1 MESKVKVKTFLSR
14 FYRKREIQ
22 DDEDIFELGFA
33 NSLFAMQ
40 MVMFLE
46 KEFNI
51 RIETHDMDLSNF
63 RTLNKIN
70 ELIERKTA

>member
-14 FYRKREIQ
+14 FYRKREIE

-51 RIETHDMDLSNF
+51 RIETQDMDLSNF

>member
-51 RIETHDMDLSNF
+51 RIETQDMDLSNF

>member
-51 RIETHDMDLSNF
+51 RIETQDMDLDNF

-70 ELIERKTA
+70 ELIERKSA